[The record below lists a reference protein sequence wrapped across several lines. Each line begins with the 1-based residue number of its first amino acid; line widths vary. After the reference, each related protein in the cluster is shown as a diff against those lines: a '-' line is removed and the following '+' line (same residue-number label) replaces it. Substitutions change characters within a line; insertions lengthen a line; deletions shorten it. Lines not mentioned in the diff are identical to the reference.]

1 MLNFLLMQE
10 KLLLEP
16 YSAQRD
22 VAYIALVPD
31 NDHVLQCALPFF
43 KELTAVYEVNEQ
55 HYAPVHFLVAAGSTC
70 AAWNERHVLSLPVS
84 WITCAGHA

>member
-1 MLNFLLMQE
+1 MSIFFLSLQE

-43 KELTAVYEVNEQ
+43 KELTAVYEVNNN
-55 HYAPVHFLVAAGSTC
+55 PWDKFILKRFLGL
-70 AAWNERHVLSLPVS
+70 NPRK
-84 WITCAGHA
+84 